1 MTNHLITYLLFLGT
15 LVSTSTVSLSQE
27 KVEQV
32 IPFTPLQLGTG
43 KFKVT
48 APKHKFPL
56 GNYKVFEGGQEKF
69 SHWFSFIAPYDGE
82 LTLRIDGGKQ
92 PIQLA
97 VFDTKG
103 ADQHASI
110 TNGIAE
116 ILRIILNPK
125 PGIIAL
131 TNTSGMASS
140 NTLAAVKLQKG
151 AMIALYVH
159 APNATSPVEL
169 TNFAEFKPTTTAAKG
184 ERKSLNLRNNELLN
198 ELRIEVRNAET
209 GAPVIASINIS
220 GLKQLSNYYVCSE
233 LLVDVDRSKKIHLKC
248 DAEGFFFFDKEF
260 QISDDIDNHIIIN
273 LEPLQLGKKLGLPEI
288 QFEMGTSNPTGN
300 ALQLMDRL
308 AEFMLSNPEVR
319 IEIQGHVHDTG
330 ENSIAA
336 KKVSEARAK
345 RVYLYLIEKGVDKGR
360 LEWKGYGNT
369 EMLYPKPKNQYE
381 EQANRR
387 VEIKILD

>member
-82 LTLRIDGGKQ
+82 LTLRIDGGAQ

-159 APNATSPVEL
+159 APNTTSPIE
-169 TNFAEFKPTTTAAKG
+169 FIHYAEYTPTSPAEQG
-184 ERKSLNLRNNELLN
+184 ERKLLNLRSNELHN

-209 GAPVIASINIS
+209 GAPVITSINIS

-330 ENSIAA
+330 ENSVAA

-369 EMLYPKPKNQYE
+369 EMLYPKAKNLYE